1 MSYGIQVFDENGDVR
16 LDTVDRQV
24 RFVALYIGSCPANT
38 TISIPT
44 PLLEDDGTWGLN
56 ERNYANIY
64 IRCGLTSGNVTV
76 TNSST
81 LGANNYAVEVFR
93 I

>member
-1 MSYGIQVFDENGDVR
+1 MSYGIQVYDENGDVR

-24 RFVALYIGSCPANT
+24 RFAAFYTGTCPANT
-38 TISIPT
+38 TVSIPT

-56 ERNYANIY
+56 ERNYANYY

-76 TNSST
+76 TNTNTQSP
-81 LGANNYAVEVFR
+81 YDYKVEVFR

>member
-1 MSYGIQVFDENGDVR
+1 MSYGIQVYDENGNVR

-24 RFVALYIGSCPANT
+24 RFAAFYTGTCPVNT

-56 ERNYANIY
+56 ERNYANYY
-64 IRCGLTSGNVTV
+64 ISCGLTSGNVTV
-76 TNSST
+76 TNTST
-81 LGANNYAVEVFR
+81 QSPYDYKVEVFR